1 MIPHELESAL
11 LSDKHNGWKQR
22 HSQFP
27 PVLAQWEMVATTAS
41 KQHEQSRVERDWN
54 EGYYVLVGD
63 GLMDHSEVEIVSVK
77 SQ

>member
-1 MIPHELESAL
+1 
-11 LSDKHNGWKQR
+11 
-22 HSQFP
+22 
-27 PVLAQWEMVATTAS
+27 MVATTAS

-54 EGYYVLVGD
+54 EGYHVLVGD